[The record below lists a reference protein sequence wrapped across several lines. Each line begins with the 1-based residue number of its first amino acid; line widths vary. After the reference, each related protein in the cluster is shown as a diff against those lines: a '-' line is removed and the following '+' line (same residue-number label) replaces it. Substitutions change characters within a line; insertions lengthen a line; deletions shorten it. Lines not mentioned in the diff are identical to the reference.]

1 MALIAPSLLAADF
14 SRLGAALHLIK
25 KAGASTVHVDVTD
38 GHFVPDITM
47 GPPVIQSLRKAT
59 DLVLD
64 VHLQIERP
72 ERFIADFL
80 DAGADRLAVHV
91 EGTLPLAGVLKLI
104 RGRGALAGVAINPST
119 PVGAVSEVLGDID
132 FLTIMA
138 SESRPNAPAQ
148 NELARTIA
156 RIRQASQAREDG
168 RHNFALQVEGC
179 GVGFENLNE
188 LALAGADILVTDS
201 DISQDGS
208 AREYLAEMNRRAA
221 APRQVSKV

>member
-14 SRLGAALHLIK
+14 SRLGEALRLIK
-25 KAGASTVHVDVTD
+25 EVGASMVHVDVTD

-47 GPPVIQSLRKAT
+47 GPPVIQSVRKAT

-91 EGTLPLAGVLKLI
+91 ESTVPLVRVLKLV

-119 PVGAVSEVLGDID
+119 PVGAVSEVLGEID
-132 FLTIMA
+132 FLTILA
-138 SESRPNAPAQ
+138 SESRPDASSQ
-148 NELARTIA
+148 NELARTLS
-156 RIRQASQAREDG
+156 RLRQAFQARENG
-168 RHNFALQVEGC
+168 RYDFALQVEGYS
-179 GVGFENLNE
+179 VRFENLNE
-188 LALAGADILVTDS
+188 LALAGADILVTES
-201 DISQDGS
+201 DISPDGS
-208 AREYLAEMNRRAA
+208 FREHLAEMIRRAA
-221 APRQVSKV
+221 APRQVAKV